1 MNKPN
6 RFHIASSL
14 VLLALF
20 LLSTQ
25 CAYAQTP
32 KLFLKYAE
40 KQNRIKSGYVK
51 LRYLQ
56 TFNNDTTVFVVQDV
70 FFISTPKELKYLV
83 FEQKPRLYA
92 TYTYCKSAHS
102 LGTLFSRTDGDYSFY
117 QFDGEIENAKAILEH
132 FVYSAANDIR
142 PEHYNYPFQ
151 RVAPKIDKK
160 NIRYKITLPDEE
172 KVLASDICLEW
183 EFNKKTFNLIQDGFS
198 STFGGTDQIIDR
210 KDILE
215 QRLFEYIHPDISDTI
230 SFKFD
235 ELRKGYDQQIA
246 KEQAK
251 IDSIVNDSIVN
262 LISNNAGMWAEQL
275 AQDEQKDTL
284 FFMPKWK
291 LPSLLGDTIYSDS
304 INSRFLLIDMWYLR
318 CYPCRLVM
326 LDLATI
332 DTLYDESLLK
342 MVSLNVSDKDTAKI
356 KQVVEHLNLK
366 CEVALAYD
374 NRYDIEMSQQ
384 MGECLGYPQLYLID
398 MKTSQVIWHA
408 CGWYDG
414 FTKDIGEII
423 MEWK

>member
-1 MNKPN
+1 MNKKQH
-6 RFHIASSL
+6 FHIATSL
-14 VLLALF
+14 VLLAI
-20 LLSTQ
+20 LLSAQ
-25 CAYAQTP
+25 CAFAQVP
-32 KLFLKYAE
+32 RPFLQYIE
-40 KQNRIKSGYVK
+40 KQNRVKSGYVK
-51 LRYLQ
+51 LQNLQ

-70 FFISTPKELKYLV
+70 FFISTPQELKYLV
-83 FEQKPRLYA
+83 FEQKPRLDA

-102 LGTLFSRTDGDYSFY
+102 LVTLFSRTDCDYSFY
-117 QFDGEIENAKAILEH
+117 EFDGEIENTKEILEH

-142 PEHYNYPFQ
+142 PEIYTNFPFQ

-160 NIRYKITLPDEE
+160 NIRYKMTLPDEE
-172 KVLASDICLEW
+172 GNLASDICLEW
-183 EFNKKTFNLIQDGFS
+183 EFNKKTFNLIQDGS
-198 STFGGTDQIIDR
+198 SLTFGEIDQIIDR

-215 QRLFEYIHPDISDTI
+215 QRLFEYIHPDILDTI
-230 SFKFD
+230 SFKFN
-235 ELRKGYDQQIA
+235 ELRKGYDQQLA

-262 LISNNAGMWAEQL
+262 LISNNAGMWTEQL

-291 LPSLLGDTIYSDS
+291 LPSLSGDTIYSDS

-326 LDLATI
+326 HDLAAI

-342 MVSLNVSDKDTAKI
+342 MVSVNVFDEDTAKI
-356 KQVVEHLNLK
+356 NQLIEHLNLK

-374 NRYDIEMSQQ
+374 NRYDIEMSKQ
-384 MGECLGYPQLYLID
+384 MGECQGYPQIYLID
-398 MKTSQVIWHA
+398 MKTKQVIWYS

-414 FTKDIGEII
+414 FTKEIGERLRI
-423 MEWK
+423 EN